1 MDWLNAIVQ
10 GILLGG
16 LYALFATGLSLVF
29 GVMRLVNLA
38 HGDISILSA
47 YLALVVVSATGVN
60 PFLALIVVV
69 PLMMVVGYLLQRF
82 VLNRTVDRGPLPPLL
97 VTFGL
102 AVIIQ
107 NVLLDLFTADSR
119 GLDAGP
125 VENASITITK
135 DLSVGVF
142 PVLTFVVA
150 VLVIGGVSLVL
161 SRTQLGRAIRATAD
175 DQVAAR
181 LVGIDNRQ
189 LYAVALAIALGTAAV
204 AGVFAGIRTT
214 FGPSDGPNGLI
225 FAFEA
230 VIIGGLGSLWGT
242 LAGGILLGV
251 AQALGNQV
259 GPGFQILAGHFLFL
273 GVLLFRPSGLFP
285 RQTARRV

>member
-1 MDWLNAIVQ
+1 VDWLNAIVQ

-38 HGDISILSA
+38 HGDLSILSA

-69 PLMMVVGYLLQRF
+69 PLMMMAGYLLQHF
-82 VLNRTVDRGPLPPLL
+82 VLNRTVDRGPLPPIL

-119 GLDAGP
+119 GLDAGA

-135 DLSVGVF
+135 ELSVGVF

-150 VLVIGGVSLVL
+150 VLVIAGVNLLL

-189 LYAVALAIALGTAAV
+189 LYSIALAIALGTAAV

-214 FGPSDGPNGLI
+214 FGPADGPSGLI

-259 GPGFQILAGHFLFL
+259 GPGFQILAGHLLFL
-273 GVLLFRPSGLFP
+273 GILLFRPSGLFP
-285 RQTARRV
+285 RAIARRV